1 MLRGRIFLRS
11 VTCTNRSFCEANAT
25 AYRANFQA
33 FHSAITLTDAV
44 TYATLAA
51 TNYVPLFKAY
61 MASITSTF
69 TAADFK
75 SFPKPDILAIFG
87 ALDEPLTVTNT
98 LAISSTQS
106 TAHSTATF
114 TSPHPGAV
122 AASFAATH
130 ARPNDDAYNETIHW
144 TLC

>member
-33 FHSAITLTDAV
+33 FYSAITLTIAV

-51 TNYVPLFKAY
+51 TNYVPLFQAY
-61 MASITSTF
+61 RASIASTF

-75 SFPKPDILAIFG
+75 SFPKPDIAQK
-87 ALDEPLTVTNT
+87 
-98 LAISSTQS
+98 S
-106 TAHSTATF
+106 
-114 TSPHPGAV
+114 
-122 AASFAATH
+122 
-130 ARPNDDAYNETIHW
+130 
-144 TLC
+144 